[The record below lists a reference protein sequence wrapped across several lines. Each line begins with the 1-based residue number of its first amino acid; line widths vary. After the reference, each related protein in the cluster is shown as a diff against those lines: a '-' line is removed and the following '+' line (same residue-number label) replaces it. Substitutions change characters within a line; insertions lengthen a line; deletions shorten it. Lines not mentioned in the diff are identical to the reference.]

1 MSEDTKQETD
11 IADNIEMKPVGGE
24 TIEPKSIPSEPE
36 IAKGSKTEVGE
47 EIGEKSEPPVTL
59 DAEEHRKLKEQAD
72 KAKEYRDGWQRERA
86 SFENYKKR
94 MARERSEAIEKAKA
108 ELLEPLIPA
117 LDNFDMAMDAIEN
130 AGPDSADSLKQGV
143 DMVFKQLKKAI
154 LESGMEEINAVGQ
167 KFDPAWHEAVEQR
180 ESREVPEGHV
190 IEQTRK
196 GYKLKDR
203 LIRPANVIVAKA
215 AAVDSA
221 DSVANNASAEARA
234 ED

>member
-1 MSEDTKQETD
+1 MSEDTKQET
-11 IADNIEMKPVGGE
+11 ETSE
-24 TIEPKSIPSEPE
+24 TIEPKSIPSEPD
-36 IAKGSKTEVGE
+36 IAKGSETEAGE
-47 EIGEKSEPPVTL
+47 EIGGKLAPPVTL
-59 DAEEHRKLKEQAD
+59 DAEEYRKLKEQTD

-117 LDNFDMAMDAIEN
+117 LDNFYMAMDAIES

-203 LIRPANVIVAKA
+203 LIRPANVVVAKA
-215 AAVDSA
+215 KAVDSA
-221 DSVANNASAEARA
+221 DGVANNASAEAHA